1 MNVVSFPTPPI
12 APQPRQL
19 DRWRRS
25 MLNRIDAWR
34 LAAGERASLLGA
46 DAQDF
51 AALDEIA
58 RRLRDRA
65 MRR

>member
-1 MNVVSFPTPPI
+1 MSIVQFPPVPI

-25 MLNRIDAWR
+25 MLNGIAAWR

-46 DAQDF
+46 DAEDF